1 MASCVTF
8 TQFNMQN
15 NNDQQSDTRSESSSM
30 DSDWSDLKS
39 IAMELGVT
47 NLDNLHTERF
57 KIDRQK
63 LCDMIQSKVLIFLE
77 KFILT

>member
-1 MASCVTF
+1 
-8 TQFNMQN
+8 MQN

-63 LCDMIQSKVLIFLE
+63 LCDMIQSKVWIFLE